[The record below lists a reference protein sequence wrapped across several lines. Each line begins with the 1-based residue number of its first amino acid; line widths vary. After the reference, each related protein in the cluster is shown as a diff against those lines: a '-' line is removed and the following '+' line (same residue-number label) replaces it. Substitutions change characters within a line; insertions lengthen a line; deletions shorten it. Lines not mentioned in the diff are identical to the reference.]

1 VIENG
6 EQARWEIQPLTGEL
20 RSGDLIVSRL
30 HLKGSRAQYMM
41 IEDPIPAGCEQVVRI
56 SGLDLS
62 YIEGAG
68 SRRWSD
74 WYSSREFRDQKT
86 ALFVDYFDGDATF
99 QVALRV
105 QVPGEFRVAPA
116 RAELMYQ
123 PTVQSN
129 TAGARVSF
137 LDKK

>member
-1 VIENG
+1 M
-6 EQARWEIQPLTGEL
+6 
-20 RSGDLIVSRL
+20 
-30 HLKGSRAQYMM
+30 GSR
-41 IEDPIPAGCEQVVRI
+41 
-56 SGLDLS
+56 
-62 YIEGAG
+62 G
-68 SRRWSD
+68 SV
-74 WYSSREFRDQKT
+74 T
-86 ALFVDYFDGDATF
+86 DYFDGDATV

-137 LDKK
+137 LDKKRGSGS